1 MKRFFILNILIVGL
15 SFTAIVAQRTVGVL
29 EMNDNVTDGYT
40 LIIPSSF
47 TSTYLI
53 DNCGRIINQWDS
65 ELAAGFMAYL
75 LPDGRLLR
83 AGKKRSIEFGAGGAG
98 GTIEL
103 YSWEGNLEW
112 SYSYS
117 SERVQHH
124 HDVEYLPN
132 GNILLIAWVKLTEE
146 EIINTGRDLTTID
159 LNRGLWSESVVE
171 LRPIGNDDAEVV
183 WEWFSHDHY
192 IQDIDSTANNYGSG
206 VDHPELLDINFP
218 YSPLL
223 SADWIHFNSI
233 DYNAELDQ
241 ILLGARNHNEIYV
254 IDHSTTTAEA
264 ASHSGGRYGKG
275 GDFLYRWGN
284 PEVYKRGT
292 SDDRKLFAQHDPH
305 WLDAH
310 NEDNSLVM
318 IFNNGI
324 GRNPFYSSIDVIDTG
339 HDNGVYNIDS
349 VQAFGPT
356 ELAWSIEDMESEFS
370 SPRVSGAQFLENR
383 STLICSGNNGT
394 LVELTESE
402 EVSWVFESP
411 VTNMGPIPQGFNAS
425 LNDMFRS
432 FKYAPDFLAFDGR
445 DLTPGDFLVLNETDI
460 NCTTTSVA
468 EEDNTIDIKI
478 FPNPVSDILFIESE
492 LSDEAFYEL
501 YDSKGSLVQVQ
512 QKLLNN
518 KINLSTLHSGI
529 YLIKIIDKDLQSLQ
543 KVIKL

>member
-1 MKRFFILNILIVGL
+1 MKRSFILSILIVGL
-15 SFTAIVAQRTVGVL
+15 SFSIIAQRTVGVL

-40 LIIPSSF
+40 LVIPSSF

-65 ELAAGFMAYL
+65 ELTAGFMAYL

-83 AGKKRSIEFGAGGAG
+83 AGKKRSLEFGAGGAG
-98 GTIEL
+98 GTIEI

-124 HDVEYLPN
+124 HDIEYLPN
-132 GNILLIAWVKLTEE
+132 GNILLIAWVKLTED
-146 EIINTGRDLTTID
+146 EILNIGRDISTID
-159 LNRGLWSESVVE
+159 MNRGLWSESVAE

-192 IQDIDSTANNYGSG
+192 IQDIDSTANNYGSV

-223 SADWIHFNSI
+223 SPDLIHFNSI
-233 DYNAELDQ
+233 DYNVELDQ
-241 ILLGARNHNEIYV
+241 ILLSSRNHNEIYI

-284 PEVYKRGT
+284 PEVYKRGIA
-292 SDDRKLFAQHDPH
+292 DDRKLFAQHDPH

-310 NEDNSLVM
+310 NEENSLVM
-318 IFNNGI
+318 IYNNGI
-324 GRNPFYSSIDVIDTG
+324 GRNPFYSSIDVLDTG
-339 HDNGVYNIDS
+339 HDNGVYSIDS
-349 VQAFGPT
+349 VRAFGPT
-356 ELAWSIEDMESEFS
+356 ELAWSIEDIESEFS

-383 STLICSGNNGT
+383 STLICAGNNGR

-402 EVSWVFESP
+402 EVSWIFESP
-411 VTNMGPIPQGFNAS
+411 VSNMGPIPQGFNAS

-432 FKYAPDFLAFDGR
+432 FKYAPDFSAFAGR
-445 DLTPGDFLVLNETDI
+445 DLTPGDFLVLNETDV

-468 EEDNTIDIKI
+468 EEDDNIDIKI
-478 FPNPVSDILFIESE
+478 FPNPVSDILFVKSE
-492 LSDEAFYEL
+492 LSNEAYYEL
-501 YDSKGSLVQVQ
+501 YDSKGLLVQLQ
-512 QKLLNN
+512 QKLINN
-518 KINLSTLHSGI
+518 KINLSTLHPGI
-529 YLIKIIDKDLQSLQ
+529 YIIKIIDNDLQSVQ

>member
-1 MKRFFILNILIVGL
+1 M
-15 SFTAIVAQRTVGVL
+15 
-29 EMNDNVTDGYT
+29 
-40 LIIPSSF
+40 
-47 TSTYLI
+47 
-53 DNCGRIINQWDS
+53 
-65 ELAAGFMAYL
+65 
-75 LPDGRLLR
+75 
-83 AGKKRSIEFGAGGAG
+83 
-98 GTIEL
+98 
-103 YSWEGNLEW
+103 
-112 SYSYS
+112 
-117 SERVQHH
+117 
-124 HDVEYLPN
+124 
-132 GNILLIAWVKLTEE
+132 
-146 EIINTGRDLTTID
+146 
-159 LNRGLWSESVVE
+159 
-171 LRPIGNDDAEVV
+171 
-183 WEWFSHDHY
+183 
-192 IQDIDSTANNYGSG
+192 
-206 VDHPELLDINFP
+206 
-218 YSPLL
+218 
-223 SADWIHFNSI
+223 
-233 DYNAELDQ
+233 
-241 ILLGARNHNEIYV
+241 GARNHNEIYV

-324 GRNPFYSSIDVIDTG
+324 GRNPFYSSIDVLDTG
-339 HDNGVYNIDS
+339 HDNGVYDIDS

-411 VTNMGPIPQGFNAS
+411 VTNMGPIPQGFDAS

-432 FKYAPDFLAFDGR
+432 FKYAPDFSAFVSR

-468 EEDNTIDIKI
+468 DEGNNIDIKI

-492 LSDEAFYEL
+492 LSDEASYEL

>member
-1 MKRFFILNILIVGL
+1 
-15 SFTAIVAQRTVGVL
+15 VGVL
-29 EMNDNVTDGYT
+29 EMNDNVMDGYT
-40 LIIPSSF
+40 LVIPSSY

-65 ELAAGFMAYL
+65 ELTAGFMAYL

-98 GTIEL
+98 GTIEIF
-103 YSWEGNLEW
+103 SWEGNLEW

-132 GNILLIAWVKLTEE
+132 GNILLIAWVKLTED
-146 EIINTGRDLTTID
+146 EILNIGRDLSTID
-159 LNRGLWSESVVE
+159 MNRGLWSESVVE
-171 LRPIGNDDAEVV
+171 LRPIGSDDAEVV

-192 IQDIDSTANNYGSG
+192 IQDIDSTANNYGSV

-223 SADWIHFNSI
+223 TADWIHFNSI

-241 ILLGARNHNEIYV
+241 ILLGSRNHNEIYI
-254 IDHSTTTAEA
+254 IDHSTTIAEA

-305 WLDAH
+305 WIDAH

-318 IFNNGI
+318 IYNNGI
-324 GRNPFYSSIDVIDTG
+324 GRNPFYSSIDVLDTG
-339 HDNGVYNIDS
+339 HDNGVYSIDS
-349 VQAFGPT
+349 VRAFGPT
-356 ELAWSIEDMESEFS
+356 ELEWTIEDRGSQFS

-383 STLICSGNNGT
+383 STLICSGNNGR

-411 VTNMGPIPQGFNAS
+411 VSNMGPIPQGFNAS

-432 FKYAPDFLAFDGR
+432 FKYAPDFPALVGR

-468 EEDNTIDIKI
+468 EEDDNIDIKI
-478 FPNPVSDILFIESE
+478 FPNPVTDILFIESE
-492 LSDEAFYEL
+492 LSNDAYYEL
-501 YDSKGSLVQVQ
+501 YDSKGSLVQVP

-518 KINLSTLHSGI
+518 KINLSTLHTGI
-529 YLIKIIDKDLQSLQ
+529 YLIKIIDNDLQSLQ